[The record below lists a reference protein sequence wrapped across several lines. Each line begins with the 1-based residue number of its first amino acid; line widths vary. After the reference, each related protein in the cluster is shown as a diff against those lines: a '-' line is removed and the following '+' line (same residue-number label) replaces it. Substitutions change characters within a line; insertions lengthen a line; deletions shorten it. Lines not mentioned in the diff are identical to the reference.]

1 MEQRFDSFHQSKQT
15 RLTRVS
21 PAEKTNSLVG
31 ASLQSKQT
39 RVPSAE
45 KNNSLVGAN
54 SQKKNQH
61 SVHQKMQT
69 KITSTGASLQT
80 KDRPQLCGGA
90 KVRKGNESSH
100 RSTSVSNLSG
110 NNALSE
116 RKC

>member
-1 MEQRFDSFHQSKQT
+1 MEQRFDSFHQSKQ
-15 RLTRVS
+15 TRVS

-54 SQKKNQH
+54 FQKKNQH

-80 KDRPQLCGGA
+80 KDRPQLCDGA
-90 KVRKGNESSH
+90 KVRKGNESLH
-100 RSTSVSNLSG
+100 RSTFVSYLSG
-110 NNALSE
+110 NSALSE